1 MTVVSFTLTLE
12 IDDAQWANAYG
23 VGDGYDRAEAQPQR
37 SLVADVEDY
46 VTNQLTQ
53 SPAADED
60 AILSV
65 AITREDET
73 P

>member
-1 MTVVSFTLTLE
+1 MTVVSFTLTVE
-12 IDDAQWANAYG
+12 VDDHAWANVYG
-23 VGDGYDRAEAQPQR
+23 AGDGYEHAEAQPQR

-46 VTNQLTQ
+46 ITNQITQ
-53 SPAADED
+53 SAAADED

-65 AITREDET
+65 AVTHEEA